1 MVFKNE
7 KWSFN
12 HCCILPKSQAYNSG
26 AKQEFQVMRN
36 MPILLAIAA
45 TIATTPVSL
54 AQNYP
59 SRPITII
66 VPFPAGGPTDAIAR
80 ILAEHMKRAWGQTV
94 VIENVGGGG
103 GTISIGRVVR
113 AQPDGYTLSIGHWG
127 THVVAGAAYPIP
139 YDLLKDLKPVA
150 LISHNPQMIISNT
163 AVPAR
168 DLKELVA
175 WIKANHANVTQGT
188 TGAGSAPHV
197 AGAFL
202 QNMIAVRYRFI
213 PYRGGAPAIQDLM
226 AGHINLMIANSALAF
241 PVLGSGKIRAFAVT
255 SSKRMAAAP
264 DIPTVDE
271 AGLRG
276 FHTSLW
282 HAFWA
287 PAGTPDDVVAKL
299 NSVIVRALA
308 DADIRRQLEGK
319 LGQDIPPPGEQTSEA
334 LGALHKAEIDKWWP
348 IIRAANIKGE

>member
-1 MVFKNE
+1 MVVQSLLYQHRGRKRT
-7 KWSFN
+7 
-12 HCCILPKSQAYNSG
+12 ISG
-26 AKQEFQVMRN
+26 VSGNFQIMRT
-36 MPILLAIAA
+36 MPILLALAA
-45 TIATTPVSL
+45 TLAIAPVSL
-54 AQNYP
+54 AQTYP

-66 VPFPAGGPTDAIAR
+66 VPFSAGGPTDAIAR
-80 ILAEHMKRAWGQTV
+80 IIAEQMKRAWGQTV

-103 GTISIGRVVR
+103 GTIGIGRVVR

-127 THVVAGAAYPIP
+127 THVLAGAAYPVP
-139 YDLLKDLKPVA
+139 YNPLKDLKPIA
-150 LISHNPQMIISNT
+150 LVSHNPQMIISNT

-175 WIKANHANVTQGT
+175 WIKANQAKVTQGT

-197 AGAFL
+197 SGALL
-202 QNMIAVRYRFI
+202 QNMIGVRYRFI

-226 AGHINLMIANSALAF
+226 AGHIDLMIANSALAF
-241 PVLGSGKIRAFAVT
+241 PVLGSDKIRAYAVT
-255 SSKRMAAAP
+255 SSKRMASAP

-271 AGLRG
+271 AGLGG

-287 PAGTPDDVVAKL
+287 PAGTPDDVVVKL
-299 NSVIVRALA
+299 NSVIVAALA
-308 DADIRRQLEGK
+308 DGDVRRQLEGK
-319 LGQDIPPPGEQTSEA
+319 LGQDIPPTDQQTPAA
-334 LGALHKAEIDKWWP
+334 LSALHKAEIDKWWP